1 MEFLNKAKDLLNV
14 AGAKTE
20 DFIYEQ
26 RCNLEI
32 ARVCSQLKKA
42 YERLG
47 RLSYKKLNNITVD
60 DNVFDSAV
68 AEVDALKQELSE
80 LRADKEASK
89 DFSTYT
95 FEDGEPID
103 TDNNSDNE

>member
-47 RLSYKKLNNITVD
+47 RLSYKKLNSLTISFAGRTPV
-60 DNVFDSAV
+60 SIP
-68 AEVDALKQELSE
+68 Q
-80 LRADKEASK
+80 
-89 DFSTYT
+89 
-95 FEDGEPID
+95 GE
-103 TDNNSDNE
+103 T